1 MSEKIKKTEKKIGV
15 YKNGKI
21 VHASRNHDEVYDLA
35 TKIMNENFANNVWV
49 ATVGSF
55 VNV

>member
-1 MSEKIKKTEKKIGV
+1 MSEKNKKTEKKIGV
-15 YKNGKI
+15 YKNGKL
-21 VHASRNHDEVYDLA
+21 VHASREHDGVYDLA
-35 TKIMNENFANNVWV
+35 QKIIKEDFRNNVWV